1 MIKIHKLAALLIL
14 TICSCQQIEEQ
25 RLHLTSKLLNK
36 GIVIAGITHLKEND
50 PNCNNKNC
58 AVIEVNYPIFKSQPL
73 LNQRIESILKK
84 EIEGFL
90 PSVGTA
96 KTINDYM
103 KLFIKSYVIFKKQ
116 FPESK
121 TPWFLEIVV
130 ETNYNDSGWLSFAS
144 SSKSYT
150 GGVRTNEW
158 MQYINTDTLG
168 RTIDIEDKIGDF
180 SELRKQAEIIF
191 RNQNQL
197 APDASL
203 SATGFTFKN
212 DQFHLPENI
221 GSNDT
226 HILLH
231 YNNYEIGDNI
241 QGAILIKIP
250 YPSVTDAAEFPYYED
265 ILMYYEDFL
274 NWWSDQ
280 NWTP

>member
-1 MIKIHKLAALLIL
+1 
-14 TICSCQQIEEQ
+14 
-25 RLHLTSKLLNK
+25 
-36 GIVIAGITHLKEND
+36 
-50 PNCNNKNC
+50 
-58 AVIEVNYPIFKSQPL
+58 
-73 LNQRIESILKK
+73 
-84 EIEGFL
+84 
-90 PSVGTA
+90 
-96 KTINDYM
+96 
-103 KLFIKSYVIFKKQ
+103 
-116 FPESK
+116 
-121 TPWFLEIVV
+121 
-130 ETNYNDSGWLSFAS
+130 
-144 SSKSYT
+144 
-150 GGVRTNEW
+150 

-197 APDASL
+197 APDARL

-241 QGAILIKIP
+241 QGAILLKIP

-280 NWTP
+280 N

>member
-1 MIKIHKLAALLIL
+1 MNKLAALLIL
-14 TICSCQQIEEQ
+14 IICSCQQIEEQ
-25 RLHLTSKLLNK
+25 RLRLTSKLFNK
-36 GIVIAGITHLKEND
+36 GIPIEGIAQLKESD
-50 PNCNNKNC
+50 PTCNSKNC
-58 AVIEVNYPIFKSQPL
+58 AMIEVNYPIFKSQPL
-73 LNQRIESILKK
+73 LNQRVESIIKR

-96 KTINDYM
+96 KTISDYM
-103 KLFIKSYVIFKKQ
+103 KLFIESYVVFKKQ

-121 TPWFLEIVV
+121 TPWFLEIEV
-130 ETNYNDSGWLSFAS
+130 ETNYNNSGWLSFAS

-168 RTIDIEDKIGDF
+168 RSIDIEKKIGDLAK
-180 SELRKQAEIIF
+180 LRDQAEIIF

-197 APDASL
+197 APDARL
-203 SATGFTFKN
+203 SATGYTFKN
-212 DQFHLPENI
+212 NRFHLPENI

-241 QGAILIKIP
+241 QGATLIKIP
-250 YPSVTDAAEFPYYED
+250 YPSTTHDIEFPYYED
-265 ILMYYEDFL
+265 FLTYYNDFL
-274 NWWSDQ
+274 SWWSDQ

>member
-1 MIKIHKLAALLIL
+1 VIKIHKLVALLIL
-14 TICSCQQIEEQ
+14 TICSCQQIEKQ
-25 RLHLTSKLLNK
+25 RFRLTSKLFNK
-36 GIVIAGITHLKEND
+36 GITIAGIAHLKESDPDCND
-50 PNCNNKNC
+50 KNC
-58 AVIEVNYPIFKSQPL
+58 AMIEVNYPIFKSKPL
-73 LNQRIESILKK
+73 LNQRIESILKR

-103 KLFIKSYVIFKKQ
+103 KLFIKSYVSFKEQ

-121 TPWFLEIVV
+121 TPWFLEIVI
-130 ETNYNDSGWLSFAS
+130 ETNYNDFGWLSFAS

-150 GGVRTNEW
+150 GGVRNNEW
-158 MQYINTDTLG
+158 LQYINMDTLG
-168 RTIDIEDKIGDF
+168 RNIDIEDKIGDF
-180 SELRKQAEIIF
+180 SKLRQEAEIIF
-191 RNQNQL
+191 RNQNQIP
-197 APDASL
+197 PDARL

-212 DQFHLPENI
+212 DKFHLPENI

-231 YNNYEIGDNI
+231 YNNYEIGNNI
-241 QGAILIKIP
+241 QSAILIKIP
-250 YPSVTDAAEFPYYED
+250 YSSVTDNPEIPYYED
-265 ILMYYEDFL
+265 VIMYYKDFL

>member
-1 MIKIHKLAALLIL
+1 LIKIHKLAVLLIL

-25 RLHLTSKLLNK
+25 LLRLTSKLFNK
-36 GIVIAGITHLKEND
+36 GIAIAGIAHLKESD

-58 AVIEVNYPIFKSQPL
+58 ALIEVNYPIFKSQPL

-103 KLFIKSYVIFKKQ
+103 KLFIKSYIAFKKQ
-116 FPESK
+116 FPENK
-121 TPWFLEIVV
+121 TPWFLKIVI

-150 GGVRTNEW
+150 GGVRNNEW

-168 RTIDIEDKIGDF
+168 RTINIEDKIGDF
-180 SELRKQAEIIF
+180 SELHQRAEIIF
-191 RNQNQL
+191 RNQHQL
-197 APDASL
+197 TPDTRL
-203 SATGFTFKN
+203 SASGFTFK
-212 DQFHLPENI
+212 DDEFHLPENI

-231 YNNYEIGDNI
+231 YNNYEIGDNV
-241 QGAILIKIP
+241 QGALLIKIP
-250 YPSVTDAAEFPYYED
+250 HPSVNDTPEILYFQD
-265 ILMYYEDFL
+265 IITYYEDFL
-274 NWWSDQ
+274 NWWSD
-280 NWTP
+280 

>member
-1 MIKIHKLAALLIL
+1 MIKVHNLAALLIL
-14 TICSCQQIEEQ
+14 SICSCQQIEEQ
-25 RLHLTSKLLNK
+25 RLRLSSKHFNK
-36 GIVIAGITHLKEND
+36 GIAIAGIAHLKESD

-58 AVIEVNYPIFKSQPL
+58 AVIEVNYPIFKSQPS

-84 EIEGFL
+84 EIKGFL
-90 PSVGTA
+90 PSVDTA

-103 KLFIKSYVIFKKQ
+103 KLFIQSYAAFKEQ
-116 FPESK
+116 FPESN
-121 TPWFLEIVV
+121 TPWFLKIVI

-144 SSKSYT
+144 SRKSYT
-150 GGVRTNEW
+150 GGVRNNEW

-168 RTIDIEDKIGDF
+168 RTIDIKDKIGDF
-180 SELRKQAEIIF
+180 SELRQQAEIIF

-197 APDASL
+197 TPDARL
-203 SATGFTFKN
+203 SASGFTFKN
-212 DQFHLPENI
+212 DEFHLPENI

-241 QGAILIKIP
+241 KGAIMIKIP
-250 YPSVTDAAEFPYYED
+250 YPLVTDTPKIPYYQD
-265 ILMYYEDFL
+265 IITFYENFL